1 MLEYLKI
8 IKNELIDMFYT
19 SAIIRKINNCNYKD
33 YILEKVKKEFISGD
47 THRTE
52 EILDSFKFKRLG
64 KIKTR
69 KR

>member
-47 THRTE
+47 THHTALKKFL
-52 EILDSFKFKRLG
+52 ILLNLKG
-64 KIKTR
+64 
-69 KR
+69 